1 MVGISLETDQ
11 KTIVIFEKIIS
22 LESFFKSMSFFQKP
36 IAALKRWLLP
46 GFITLALVLTSQLM
60 MAPALA
66 TGIYEMP
73 ETAPESHILDQSEIL
88 SRITEGQLTTQL
100 DGLLKDK
107 GQDVYIASIRRLD
120 YEETIESFTQQL
132 FTKWFATPE
141 AQANKTL
148 LVIDSLTDNTAIV
161 RGDGAKALMSDAIAT
176 SVAQETILVP
186 LKYGNR
192 YNQAFADAG
201 DRMTKV
207 LSGLEDPGPPE
218 VKETVNTESTFATPE
233 ETKESNAITWVIVL
247 VIASTVIPMA
257 TYYLYVY
264 LGNR

>member
-1 MVGISLETDQ
+1 MSLETGQ
-11 KTIVIFEKIIS
+11 KTIVIFEKIIP
-22 LESFFKSMSFFQKP
+22 LESFFKSMSFFSKS
-36 IAALKRWLLP
+36 IAALKRWVLPLLAV
-46 GFITLALVLTSQLM
+46 LLTSQLWLM
-60 MAPALA
+60 PALA

-73 ETAPESHILDQSEIL
+73 DAPPESYILDQSEIL

-100 DGLLKDK
+100 ADLAKQQ
-107 GQDVYIASIRRLD
+107 GQEVYVVSVRRLD
-120 YEETIESFTQQL
+120 YEETIQGFTQQL

-141 AQANKTL
+141 VQANKTL
-148 LVIDSLTDNTAIV
+148 LVIDSLTNNTALV
-161 RGDGAKALMSDAIAT
+161 TGAKALVTDSIAT
-176 SVAQETILVP
+176 SVSQETVLVP
-186 LKYGNR
+186 LKYGSR
-192 YNQAFADAG
+192 YNQAFLDAG
-201 DRMTKV
+201 DRLSKV
-207 LSGLEDPGPPE
+207 LSGQEDPGPPE